1 MEFGKPVFFLTLS
14 QTLLMPLLLL
24 VLFSTGLFR
33 GSVTTDRPAYFIAM
47 EYKGMSNCIYKVYV
61 TDSLVMGA
69 KVHGYVSTL
78 GNTIPR
84 NKLWD
89 PEQYVDK
96 KMDAKYEGTFSDGA
110 AFLAVEKDNFII
122 RRSEIDRVYH
132 EWKKKWGMGFF
143 PYSGLLMIE
152 AKKTETNRKSEREL
166 ILMGEQNPRKALALF
181 NANP

>member
-1 MEFGKPVFFLTLS
+1 
-14 QTLLMPLLLL
+14 MPLLLF

-33 GSVTTDRPAYFIAM
+33 APEAAERPAYFIAM
-47 EYKGMSNCIYKVYV
+47 EYKGLSNCIYKVYV

-69 KVHGYVSTL
+69 KVNGYISTL

-84 NKLWD
+84 NKLYD

-96 KMDAKYEGTFSDGA
+96 KMDAKYEGKFSDEG

-122 RRSEIDRVYH
+122 RRSEIGKVYH

-152 AKKTETNRKSEREL
+152 AKKTEENRRSEREL
-166 ILMGEQNPRKALALF
+166 ILMGEQNPRRILSLF